1 MKRISL
7 NNRIW
12 VIPMACLFLFIGI
25 GFSIRDTY
33 SRYLNEIYS
42 VTTYKADAYYQWKL
56 SGGDI
61 VGAEKSRREIPTAPA
76 TGKTGV
82 KLLQH
87 PSPNSPL
94 IVRLTYPE
102 GYNEVAISFN
112 GSTFPSGTSYS
123 FDGVEQ
129 YQLQETGYISL
140 TGETVF
146 AMGFPNELLQVG
158 QNATLGFYFF
168 GEGKQTTL
176 VDLQIKKVADEAS
189 GVSLQG
195 TPKPILGKEGELSWN
210 IRKTFDDMDYTVRLE
225 YLSADG
231 YVQIPVADSLKSDIV
246 SNDDGSVTVTLSNA
260 KVNQA
265 LAGTYRMVVTQT
277 GKLNGHTCQLQSICI
292 PFFVYYR

>member
-1 MKRISL
+1 MKRIFM

-12 VIPMACLFLFIGI
+12 VISMACLFLFIGI
-25 GFSIRDTY
+25 GFSISDTY

-42 VTTYKADAYYQWKL
+42 VTTYKAEAYYQWKL

-61 VGAEKSRREIPTAPA
+61 VGAEKSRREIPTTPA

-94 IVRLTYPE
+94 IVQLTYPE
-102 GYNEVAISFN
+102 GYNEIAISLN

-123 FDGVEQ
+123 FDGIEQ
-129 YQLQETGYISL
+129 YQLQETGYIAL

-146 AMGFPNELLQVG
+146 AMAFPDDLLQVD
-158 QNATLGFYFF
+158 QSATLGFYFF

-176 VDLQIKKVADEAS
+176 VDLQIKKVANEAS

-195 TPKPILGKEGELSWN
+195 TSKPILGKEGTLSWK
-210 IRKTFDDMDYTVRLE
+210 IMKTFADMDYTVRLE
-225 YLSADG
+225 YLSVDG
-231 YVQIPVADSLKSDIV
+231 YVQIPVADSLKSNIV
-246 SNDDGSVTVTLSNA
+246 SNNDGSVMLTLSNA
-260 KVNQA
+260 KAKQA
-265 LAGTYRMVVTQT
+265 LAGTYRMVVAQT
-277 GKLNGHTCQLQSICI
+277 GKLNGQTYQLQSICI

>member
-1 MKRISL
+1 MRGISM

-25 GFSIRDTY
+25 GFSISDTY

-56 SGGDI
+56 SDGDI
-61 VGAEKSRREIPTAPA
+61 VGAENSGREIPTTPS
-76 TGKTGV
+76 TGTTGV
-82 KLLQH
+82 RLLQH

-94 IVRLTYPE
+94 IVQLTYPE
-102 GYNEVAISFN
+102 GYKEIAVTLN
-112 GSTFPSGTSYS
+112 GSTFPMGTSYS
-123 FDGVEQ
+123 FDGIEQ
-129 YQLQETGYISL
+129 HQLQETGYISL
-140 TGETVF
+140 SGETVF

-195 TPKPILGKEGELSWN
+195 TAKPILGKQGTLNWN
-210 IRKTFDDMDYTVRLE
+210 IVKTFDDMDYTVHLE

-231 YVQIPVADSLKSDIV
+231 YVQIPVADSLKSNIV
-246 SNDDGSVTVTLSNA
+246 SNGDGSATLTLSNA
-260 KVNQA
+260 KANQA
-265 LAGTYRMVVTQT
+265 LAGTYRMVVAQT
-277 GKLNGHTCQLQSICI
+277 GKLNGNTCHLQSICI

>member
-1 MKRISL
+1 MKRIFM

-12 VIPMACLFLFIGI
+12 VISMACLFLFIGI
-25 GFSIRDTY
+25 GFSISDTY

-42 VTTYKADAYYQWKL
+42 VTTYKAEAYYQWKL

-61 VGAEKSRREIPTAPA
+61 VGAEKSRREIPTTPA

-94 IVRLTYPE
+94 IVQLTYPE
-102 GYNEVAISFN
+102 GYQEIAISLN

-123 FDGVEQ
+123 FDGIEQ
-129 YQLQETGYISL
+129 YQLQETGYIAL

-146 AMGFPNELLQVG
+146 AMAFPDDLLQVD
-158 QNATLGFYFF
+158 QSATLGFYFF

-176 VDLQIKKVADEAS
+176 VDLQIKKVANEAS

-195 TPKPILGKEGELSWN
+195 TSKPILGKEGTLSWK
-210 IRKTFDDMDYTVRLE
+210 IMKTFADMDYTVRLE
-225 YLSADG
+225 YLSVDG
-231 YVQIPVADSLKSDIV
+231 YVQIPVADSLKSNIV
-246 SNDDGSVTVTLSNA
+246 SNNDGSVMLTLSNA
-260 KVNQA
+260 KAKQA
-265 LAGTYRMVVTQT
+265 LAGTYRMVVAQT
-277 GKLNGHTCQLQSICI
+277 GKLNGQTYQLQSICI

>member
-12 VIPMACLFLFIGI
+12 VIPMTCLFLFMGI
-25 GFSIRDTY
+25 CFSIRDTY

-42 VTTYKADAYYQWKL
+42 VTTYKADAHYQWKL
-56 SGGDI
+56 SDGDI
-61 VGAEKSRREIPTAPA
+61 VGAEKSRREIPSTPV
-76 TGKTGV
+76 TSKTGV

-94 IVRLTYPE
+94 IVQLTYPE
-102 GYNEVAISFN
+102 GYDEIAISLN

-129 YQLQETGYISL
+129 YQLQETGYIAL
-140 TGETVF
+140 TGETIF
-146 AMGFPNELLQVG
+146 AMAFPDDLLQVG
-158 QNATLGFYFF
+158 QSATLGFYFF
-168 GEGKQTTL
+168 GEGKETTL
-176 VDLQIKKVADEAS
+176 VDLQIKKVEDEAI
-189 GVSLQG
+189 GVTLQG
-195 TPKPILGKEGELSWN
+195 TAKPILEEKGSLSWN
-210 IRKTFDDMDYTVRLE
+210 IRKMFDDMEYTVRLE

-260 KVNQA
+260 KANQA
-265 LAGTYRMVVTQT
+265 LAGTYRMVVAQT
-277 GKLNGHTCQLQSICI
+277 GKLNGNTCQLQSICI

>member
-12 VIPMACLFLFIGI
+12 VIPMTCLFLFMGI
-25 GFSIRDTY
+25 CFSIRDTY

-42 VTTYKADAYYQWKL
+42 VTTYKADAHYQWKL
-56 SGGDI
+56 SDDDI
-61 VGAEKSRREIPTAPA
+61 VGAEKSRREIPTEPISSED
-76 TGKTGV
+76 GV
-82 KLLQH
+82 EVLQL
-87 PSPNSPL
+87 PSANSPL
-94 IVRLTYPE
+94 ILQLTYPE
-102 GYNEVAISFN
+102 GYHEIAVTLN
-112 GSTFPSGTSYS
+112 GSTFPMGTSYS
-123 FDGVEQ
+123 FDGIEQ
-129 YQLQETGYISL
+129 HQLQEAGYISL
-140 TGETVF
+140 SGETVF

>member
-56 SGGDI
+56 SDGDI
-61 VGAEKSRREIPTAPA
+61 VGAEKSRREIPTEPISSED
-76 TGKTGV
+76 GV
-82 KLLQH
+82 EVLQL
-87 PSPNSPL
+87 PSANSPL
-94 IVRLTYPE
+94 ILQLTYPE
-102 GYNEVAISFN
+102 GYHEIAVTLN
-112 GSTFPSGTSYS
+112 GSTFPMGTSYS
-123 FDGVEQ
+123 FDGIEQ
-129 YQLQETGYISL
+129 HQLQEAGYISL
-140 TGETVF
+140 SGETVF

>member
-1 MKRISL
+1 MKRIFM

-12 VIPMACLFLFIGI
+12 VISMACLFLFIGI
-25 GFSIRDTY
+25 GFSISDTY

-42 VTTYKADAYYQWKL
+42 VTTYKAEAYYQWKL

-61 VGAEKSRREIPTAPA
+61 VGAEKSRREIPTTPA

-94 IVRLTYPE
+94 IVQLTYPE
-102 GYNEVAISFN
+102 GYQEIAISLN

-123 FDGVEQ
+123 FDGIEQ
-129 YQLQETGYISL
+129 YQLQETGYIAL

-146 AMGFPNELLQVG
+146 AMAFPDDLLQVD
-158 QNATLGFYFF
+158 QSATLGFYFF

-176 VDLQIKKVADEAS
+176 VDLQIKKVANEAS

-195 TPKPILGKEGELSWN
+195 TSKPILGKEGTLSWK
-210 IRKTFDDMDYTVRLE
+210 IMKTCADMDYTVRLE
-225 YLSADG
+225 YLSVDG
-231 YVQIPVADSLKSDIV
+231 YVQIPVADSLKSNIV
-246 SNDDGSVTVTLSNA
+246 SNNDGSVMLTLSNA
-260 KVNQA
+260 KAKQA
-265 LAGTYRMVVTQT
+265 LAGTYRMVVAQT
-277 GKLNGHTCQLQSICI
+277 GKLNGQTYQLQSICI

>member
-1 MKRISL
+1 MRGISL

-61 VGAEKSRREIPTAPA
+61 VRAEKSKHEIPTAPA

-82 KLLQH
+82 TLLQH
-87 PSPNSPL
+87 PSPNSPM
-94 IVRLTYPE
+94 IVQLTYPE
-102 GYNEVAISFN
+102 GYNEIAISFN

-129 YQLQETGYISL
+129 HQLQETGYIAL

-146 AMGFPNELLQVG
+146 AMTFPDDLLQVE
-158 QNATLGFYFF
+158 QSATLGFYFF

-176 VDLQIKKVADEAS
+176 VDLQIKKVEDEAI
-189 GVSLQG
+189 GVTLQG
-195 TPKPILGKEGELSWN
+195 TAKPILGEKGSLSWN
-210 IRKTFDDMDYTVRLE
+210 IRKMFDDMEYTVRLE

-260 KVNQA
+260 KANQA
-265 LAGTYRMVVTQT
+265 LAGTYRMVVAQT
-277 GKLNGHTCQLQSICI
+277 GKLNGNTCQLQSICI

>member
-61 VGAEKSRREIPTAPA
+61 VGAEKSRREIPTTPVTA
-76 TGKTGV
+76 TTGV

-87 PSPNSPL
+87 PSPNAPL
-94 IVRLTYPE
+94 ILQLTYPE
-102 GYNEVAISFN
+102 GYQEIAITLN

-146 AMGFPNELLQVG
+146 AMGFPDELLQVG
-158 QNATLGFYFF
+158 QSATLGFYFF
-168 GEGKQTTL
+168 GEGKETTL
-176 VDLQIKKVADEAS
+176 VDLQIKKVANEAS

-195 TPKPILGKEGELSWN
+195 TSKPILGKEGTLSWN
-210 IRKTFDDMDYTVRLE
+210 IMKTFADMEYTVRLE

-231 YVQIPVADSLKSDIV
+231 YVQIPVAGSLKSNIV
-246 SNDDGSVTVTLSNA
+246 SNNDGSVTVTLSNTKA
-260 KVNQA
+260 NQA

-277 GKLNGHTCQLQSICI
+277 GKLNGNTCQLQSICI

>member
-1 MKRISL
+1 MKRIFM

-12 VIPMACLFLFIGI
+12 VISMACLFLFIGI
-25 GFSIRDTY
+25 GFSISDTY

-42 VTTYKADAYYQWKL
+42 VTTYKAEAYYQWKL

-61 VGAEKSRREIPTAPA
+61 VGAEKSRREIPTTPA

-94 IVRLTYPE
+94 IVQLTYPE
-102 GYNEVAISFN
+102 GYNEIAISLN

-123 FDGVEQ
+123 FDGIEQ
-129 YQLQETGYISL
+129 YQLQETGYIAL

-146 AMGFPNELLQVG
+146 AMAFPDDLLQVD
-158 QNATLGFYFF
+158 QSATLGFYFF

-176 VDLQIKKVADEAS
+176 VDLQIKKVANEAS

-195 TPKPILGKEGELSWN
+195 TSKPILGKEGTLSWK
-210 IRKTFDDMDYTVRLE
+210 IMKTFADMDYTVRLE

-231 YVQIPVADSLKSDIV
+231 YVQIPVADSLKSNIV
-246 SNDDGSVTVTLSNA
+246 SNNDGSVMLTLSNA
-260 KVNQA
+260 KTNQA
-265 LAGTYRMVVTQT
+265 LAGTYRMVVAQT
-277 GKLNGHTCQLQSICI
+277 GKLNGQTYQLQSICI